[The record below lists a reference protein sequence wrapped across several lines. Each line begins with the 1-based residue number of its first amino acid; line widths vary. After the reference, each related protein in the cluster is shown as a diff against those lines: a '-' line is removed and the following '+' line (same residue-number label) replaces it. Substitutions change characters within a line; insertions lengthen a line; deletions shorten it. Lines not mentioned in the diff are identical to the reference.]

1 MYMKKLIVPI
11 LLMSLAFCLFISGMV
26 ISPPIRVYVMIIAVF
41 AFLFATVLYRT
52 RDKGPYIKK
61 INLAMVGLFGLGFSL
76 YIGTGNIIYFFLGI
90 LGIPLVLIWVS
101 YLRHPPYLWRYVWLF
116 RKKRYAEAAQIINEW
131 IRDHPNDWK
140 AIAMRSDFHLN
151 RAQPA
156 EAERDSKM
164 VIKIK
169 LDFHEGYNQLGRSLL
184 IMAQYEEARRA
195 FETAQK
201 LKPNSGYLSNIG
213 LTCYRLGDFPAAIE
227 ALTQATRSPLDHPL
241 YSLVA
246 NYFLGKSLENMG
258 ETKKAQEAFKNMK
271 QYASDLKSY
280 IKQANA
286 APDYPEQVATRADLA
301 DIQQRL
307 NA

>member
-1 MYMKKLIVPI
+1 MKKLIVPI
-11 LLMSLAFCLFISGMV
+11 ILTSLVFCVFISSKF
-26 ISPPIRVYVMIIAVF
+26 IPQPARLYVAIIAIIGAASSV
-41 AFLFATVLYRT
+41 TLYNT
-52 RDKGPYIKK
+52 RNSGPYARK
-61 INLAMVGLFGLGFSL
+61 ISLSIVILFCLGFSL
-76 YIGTGNIIYFFLGI
+76 YLGTGNIIYFFLGI
-90 LGIPLVLIWVS
+90 LSIPLVMLWIG

-116 RKKRYAEAAQIINEW
+116 RKKRYAEAAQNINEW
-131 IRDHPNDWK
+131 IRDHPDDWK

-169 LDFHEGYNQLGRSLL
+169 PDFHEGYNQLGRSLL

-213 LTCYRLGDFPAAIE
+213 IACYRLGDFPAAIE
-227 ALTQATRSPLDHPL
+227 ALTLATRKPLDHPF
-241 YSLVA
+241 YSLAA
-246 NYFLGKSLENMG
+246 NYFLGRSLENMG
-258 ETKKAQEAFKNMK
+258 EMKKAQEVFKNMK
-271 QYASDLKSY
+271 QYARDLKSY
-280 IKQANA
+280 IEQANA

-301 DIQQRL
+301 EIQQRL
-307 NA
+307 NT

>member
-1 MYMKKLIVPI
+1 
-11 LLMSLAFCLFISGMV
+11 MV
-26 ISPPIRVYVMIIAVF
+26 IPPPTRLYVMTVAMFGFFSAV
-41 AFLFATVLYRT
+41 VLYRT
-52 RDKGPYIKK
+52 RDGGPYIKK
-61 INLAMVGLFGLGFSL
+61 ISLSIVGLFCLGFSL
-76 YIGTGNIIYFFLGI
+76 YLFTGNIIYFFLGI
-90 LGIPLVLIWVS
+90 LGTPLVMIWIS

-116 RKKRYAEAAQIINEW
+116 RKKRYAEAAQNINEW
-131 IRDHPNDWK
+131 IRDHPDDWK

-169 LDFHEGYNQLGRSLL
+169 PDFHEGYNQLGRSLL

-201 LKPNSGYLSNIG
+201 LKPNSGYLSNLGI
-213 LTCYRLGDFPAAIE
+213 TCYRLGDFPAAIE
-227 ALTQATRSPLDHPL
+227 ALTRATRTPLDHPF

-246 NYFLGKSLENMG
+246 NYFLGRSLENMG
-258 ETKKAQEAFKNMK
+258 ETKKAQAAFKNMK
-271 QYASDLKSY
+271 QYASNLKSY
-280 IKQANA
+280 IEQANT

-301 DIQQRL
+301 EIQQRL
-307 NA
+307 TA